1 MRHERSLRRLLLV
14 NTVLAVA
21 LTWTLFVTAGPL
33 VGSAEAAGQYRSTR
47 RTGPPAEAVTG
58 VGNAAA
64 RQRKEIIDRLG
75 KVEQQ
80 LTAMSATLTSGKVG
94 VRIVNTD
101 EISIDYDRLAD
112 AVRARSK

>member
-1 MRHERSLRRLLLV
+1 
-14 NTVLAVA
+14 
-21 LTWTLFVTAGPL
+21 
-33 VGSAEAAGQYRSTR
+33 
-47 RTGPPAEAVTG
+47 
-58 VGNAAA
+58 
-64 RQRKEIIDRLG
+64 QRKEIIDRLG